1 MTGIHHR
8 HTPLVYRIPK
18 QEDGPQIWQMV
29 KDSRILDLNST
40 YFYLTMS
47 RWFSE
52 SCRVAVDAES
62 GNLIGFVIG
71 FLQPERPDTLFI
83 WQIAVDARYRG
94 RKIARKLLDEV
105 AERSDIRFVE
115 TTIAPSN
122 FASRSLFLKW
132 ALSRESSAVLCSGSG
147 FSEDSF
153 PGNVHEREDL
163 YRIGPLGERRDP
175 RRRSMNESRD

>member
-1 MTGIHHR
+1 MTGFNRGHS
-8 HTPLVYRIPK
+8 PLVYRIPR

-52 SCRVAVDAES
+52 SCRVAVDIES
-62 GNLIGFVIG
+62 GNLIGFVVA
-71 FLQPERPDTLFI
+71 FRQPERPDTLFV

-94 RKIARKLLDEV
+94 RKIARRLLDEV
-105 AERSDIRFVE
+105 AGGPEIRFVE

-132 ALSRESSAVLCSGSG
+132 ALSRESSAVLCSGFG
-147 FSEDSF
+147 FSEDCF
-153 PGNVHEREDL
+153 PGNEHEREDL
-163 YRIGPLGERRDP
+163 YRIGPLGEKRDP
-175 RRRSMNESRD
+175 RRRCMDESRD